1 MKPARYHPDPNLSA
15 FTPCVAKDRG
25 DGTFD
30 LFYNEQSKDPFCT
43 SCPGSD
49 EPKLGHVVLVKDK
62 PAPASA
68 PKK

>member
-1 MKPARYHPDPNLSA
+1 MKPARYFPDPNLNA
-15 FTPCVAKDRG
+15 FTPCLGKEKA

-30 LFYNEQSKDPFCT
+30 LFYSEKSTDPFCT

-49 EPKLGHVVLVKDK
+49 EPKPGHVVVEKEK
-62 PAPASA
+62 AKE